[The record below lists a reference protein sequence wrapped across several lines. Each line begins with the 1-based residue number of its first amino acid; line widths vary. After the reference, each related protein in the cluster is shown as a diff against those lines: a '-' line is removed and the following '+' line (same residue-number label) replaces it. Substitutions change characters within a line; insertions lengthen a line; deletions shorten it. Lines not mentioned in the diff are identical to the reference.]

1 MSLLSCCLI
10 TCTTLQPRRNT
21 VNPNLHPQHNMDH
34 NNNNPYLQFAPV
46 PPATSNGHGT
56 NGNRSMGKI
65 CDALNRCGKRVE
77 VATRKAEVYVDNI
90 WHHFKV
96 SPSLTDAAMA
106 RISQGTKVLTEGGHD
121 KVFQQTF
128 EVLPGEKFL
137 NAYACYISTSTGPV
151 IGTLY
156 ISSKK
161 VAFCSEHPFCYYSPT
176 GQQQW
181 MYYKV
186 VVQPD
191 RLRAV
196 NPSSNRM
203 SPSDKYIQVVTTDG
217 HEFWFMGFISYDKAL
232 KQLCET
238 LQQSRDSSGVPVAHS
253 E

>member
-1 MSLLSCCLI
+1 
-10 TCTTLQPRRNT
+10 
-21 VNPNLHPQHNMDH
+21 MDY

-46 PPATSNGHGT
+46 PPATRNGHGT
-56 NGNRSMGKI
+56 NGNRPMGKI
-65 CDALNRCGKRVE
+65 YDALNRCGKRVE
-77 VATRKAEVYVDNI
+77 VATRKAEVYADNI

-106 RISQGTKVLTEGGHD
+106 RIAQGTKVLTEGGHD

-128 EVLPGEKFL
+128 EVLPGEKLL
-137 NAYACYISTSTGPV
+137 NAYACYVSTSTGPV

-156 ISSKK
+156 ISTKK
-161 VAFCSEHPFCYYSPT
+161 VAFCSEYPFCYYSPT

-186 VVQPD
+186 VVQFD

-196 NPSSNRM
+196 NPSSNRVNQ
-203 SPSDKYIQVVTTDG
+203 SEKYIQIVTTDG

-232 KQLCET
+232 KQLCEA
-238 LQQSRDSSGVPVAHS
+238 LQQCRRSSGVIPVEHNA
-253 E
+253 

>member
-1 MSLLSCCLI
+1 
-10 TCTTLQPRRNT
+10 
-21 VNPNLHPQHNMDH
+21 MDYS
-34 NNNNPYLQFAPV
+34 NNNPYLQSATV
-46 PPATSNGHGT
+46 PPATTNGYGT

-65 CDALNRCGKRVE
+65 RDALNRCGKRVE
-77 VATRKAEVYVDNI
+77 LATRKAEVYADNF

-96 SPSLTDAAMA
+96 SPSLADAAIA
-106 RISQGTKVLTEGGHD
+106 RIAQGTKVLAEGGHD

-128 EVLPGEKFL
+128 EVLPGEKLL

-156 ISSKK
+156 VSSKK
-161 VAFCSEHPFCYYSPT
+161 VAFCSEYPFCYYSST

-186 VVQPD
+186 VVQLD

-196 NPSSNRM
+196 NPSSNRANH
-203 SPSDKYIQVVTTDG
+203 SEKYIQIVTKDG

-232 KQLCET
+232 KQLCE
-238 LQQSRDSSGVPVAHS
+238 A
-253 E
+253 